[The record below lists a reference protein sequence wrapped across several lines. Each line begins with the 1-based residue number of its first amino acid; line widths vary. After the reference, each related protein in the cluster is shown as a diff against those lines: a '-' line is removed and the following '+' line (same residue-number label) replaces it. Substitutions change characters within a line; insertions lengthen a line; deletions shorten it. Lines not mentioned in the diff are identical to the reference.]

1 MKRHR
6 GERDYPCS
14 HCDYKAFTKVDLS
27 RHQTIHTGERNK
39 ICEFCGKAFAKDSTL
54 RDHVKAIH
62 ERKVT
67 HACEIV
73 SKEASIE
80 ALWWSINNFC
90 CSWSR

>member
-6 GERDYPCS
+6 NERDFACP
-14 HCDYKAFTKVDLS
+14 HCEYKAYTKVDLS

-62 ERKVT
+62 ERKTKHECDV
-67 HACEIV
+67 V
-73 SKEASIE
+73 SYP
-80 ALWWSINNFC
+80 
-90 CSWSR
+90 